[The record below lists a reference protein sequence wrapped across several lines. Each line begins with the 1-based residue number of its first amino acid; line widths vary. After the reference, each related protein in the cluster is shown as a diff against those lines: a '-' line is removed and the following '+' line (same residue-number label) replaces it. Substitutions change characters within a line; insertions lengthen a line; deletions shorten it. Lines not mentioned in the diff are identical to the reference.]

1 MLMRK
6 WKKTAE
12 GKDFKDVG
20 GFWCA
25 VLAAE
30 EKRHGKIA
38 LRNTTEVR
46 PPRTWQRV
54 HCGFELESKINV
66 VLKLFGAEDQG
77 SRRSIIREV

>member
-1 MLMRK
+1 M
-6 WKKTAE
+6 
-12 GKDFKDVG
+12 
-20 GFWCA
+20 
-25 VLAAE
+25 LAAE

-66 VLKLFGAEDQG
+66 VLKLLEQKIKAADDQSSG
-77 SRRSIIREV
+77 RYDWGLRF